1 MDKMVENFNK
11 IIEIKEKEIE
21 EILLSKNKKM
31 TNKLD
36 KNDLDYATKKTISKI
51 KSEEKRK
58 YESSKLYKKKQ
69 DNI

>member
-1 MDKMVENFNK
+1 MVENFNK

-36 KNDLDYATKKTISKI
+36 KNELDYATKTTISKI
-51 KSEEKRK
+51 KKEEKRK

>member
-1 MDKMVENFNK
+1 MVENFNK

>member
-36 KNDLDYATKKTISKI
+36 KNELDYATKTTISKI
-51 KSEEKRK
+51 KKEEKRK